1 MSKVRAKLHEEFNV
15 ELIAQSL
22 ASEQTQFMLFGHGYK
37 AGMEAAAALLKAEW
51 FKTQA
56 DCAQAIERAAG
67 KL

>member
-1 MSKVRAKLHEEFNV
+1 MSKVRGKLHEEFNV

-37 AGMEAAAALLKAEW
+37 AGMEAAAELLREKW

-56 DCAQAIERAAG
+56 DCAHAIVQAAG

>member
-1 MSKVRAKLHEEFNV
+1 MSKVCEKLHEEFNV
-15 ELIAQSL
+15 DLIAASF

-56 DCAQAIERAAG
+56 DCVLAIERAAG